1 MPTSNSFRKL
11 NDFYLHRSTSKNV
24 YLAGNTIQ
32 YLPSESKVADS
43 LKLLLNLCL
52 LKVLG
57 TYTQVVR
64 ISNIIF

>member
-24 YLAGNTIQ
+24 YLAGNTM
-32 YLPSESKVADS
+32 YLPSESKVVDS
-43 LKLLLNLCL
+43 LKFSLNLCL

-57 TYTQVVR
+57 IYLVK
-64 ISNIIF
+64 

>member
-1 MPTSNSFRKL
+1 MSEKIKMPTSNSFRKL

-24 YLAGNTIQ
+24 YLAGNTIF
-32 YLPSESKVADS
+32 PKVVDS

-57 TYTQVVR
+57 TYTQIVC
-64 ISNIIF
+64 IGNT